1 MRSATSHACAVQEPE
16 LLRADGDR
24 VRRQMQELA
33 VQQYGAFISA
43 AECTAAV
50 HSEVAGIREHLD
62 ALLQARLPT
71 RACLSLLHCCRG

>member
-1 MRSATSHACAVQEPE
+1 
-16 LLRADGDR
+16 
-24 VRRQMQELA
+24 MQELA

-62 ALLQARLPT
+62 ALLQARPPS
-71 RACLSLLHCCRG
+71 RACLSLLHARRG